1 MSTRYNIYE
10 AKTKFSELIEKASEG
25 EEITICKAG
34 KPVAVIGPLPEKPKK
49 PRKGGF
55 WKGKIKL
62 YEPADAPL
70 PDDIIDAFYE
80 SDTDYLFNL
89 PKDEK

>member
-1 MSTRYNIYE
+1 MAKYNIYE
-10 AKTKFSELIEKASEG
+10 AKTKFSELVDKAAAG
-25 EEITICKAG
+25 EEITICKSG
-34 KPVAVIGPLPEKPKK
+34 KPVARLCPLPHEPKK
-49 PRKGGF
+49 QRVPGR

-80 SDTDYLFNL
+80 SDTDYLFEL
-89 PKDEK
+89 PKKDK